1 MKKVIAHFIEQCIT
15 FQRVKEEHQRPFGLL
30 RPLLLQ
36 EWKWGY
42 IVMDLVVEFPR
53 TQKCYNSIWV
63 IIDRITKFANFLHV
77 KRTYTSY
84 KYA

>member
-1 MKKVIAHFIEQCIT
+1 
-15 FQRVKEEHQRPFGLL
+15 
-30 RPLLLQ
+30 
-36 EWKWGY
+36 
-42 IVMDLVVEFPR
+42 MDLVVEFPR

-84 KYA
+84 KYAWLYVDEIESLHGVYVSITSKRDPKFLNPF